1 MTALLPG
8 ERQHLRLFFSDIG
21 RTSLL
26 PAVGNSKEDLFYM
39 FGLFGSLDIGVDLG
53 TANVYVYI
61 KGKGIVLR
69 EPSVVAIDRDSNKIL
84 AIGEEARRMLG
95 RTPGNIIAIRPLR
108 EGVIADYDTTE
119 SMLRHFIQKVAGQ
132 SFFFKPRIM
141 VCIPSGV
148 TTVEK
153 RAVLEAAVQAGA
165 RKTFLIEE
173 PLAAAMGAGLVISEA
188 CGSMVVDIGGGTT
201 DVAVLSLGGIVVS
214 KSTRIGG
221 DKLDDALT
229 RYVKKEYNILIGE
242 RTAEDIKI
250 NIGTV
255 YPTGRNETMEIRGR
269 DLVSGLPKTVRITSA
284 ETREA
289 MAEPISLIVE
299 CVKSVLE
306 KTPPELAADIVDRGI
321 VLTGGG
327 SLVHGLDL
335 LINQETGIATY
346 LADDPLSC
354 VALGTGKALD
364 ALESLQDSLTTL
376 KKGQIAG

>member
-1 MTALLPG
+1 
-8 ERQHLRLFFSDIG
+8 
-21 RTSLL
+21 
-26 PAVGNSKEDLFYM
+26 M

-153 RAVLEAAVQAGA
+153 RAVLEATVQAGA

-173 PLAAAMGAGLVISEA
+173 PLAAALGAGLVISEA
-188 CGSMVVDIGGGTT
+188 CGSMIVDIGGGTT

-221 DKLDDALT
+221 DKLDDALI

-284 ETREA
+284 EPREA

-376 KKGQIAG
+376 KKSQIAG